1 LKNRKT
7 GVQKGN
13 PVSTITLQDEWIE
26 RVVDIVQGE
35 LEVTELDLEQREALE
50 RVVMLSISM
59 YMMCA
64 REAEHRTSRLTQ

>member
-1 LKNRKT
+1 MK
-7 GVQKGN
+7 QKGN
-13 PVSTITLQDEWIE
+13 PVTTITLEDEWIE

-35 LEVTELDLEQREALE
+35 LEVTNLDIEQREALE

-64 REAEHRTSRLTQ
+64 RESIDRTTRLTQ